1 VFVSLVEERCQMDES
16 AVDGFILATDG
27 FDYSLLG
34 LDEKQVYELVNKN
47 GVESVVV
54 QIGQVQESD
63 PLCNK
68 YPRFKKADDLT
79 VICLNYR

>member
-34 LDEKQVYELVNKN
+34 LDENKSMN
-47 GVESVVV
+47 LLIKMVLS
-54 QIGQVQESD
+54 
-63 PLCNK
+63 L
-68 YPRFKKADDLT
+68 L
-79 VICLNYR
+79 